1 MDRQKTPIIITTPPV
16 TRKDVA
22 DAAELMGVDLY
33 KELAKD
39 RKMNSK
45 AAKVFRSTDPK
56 SDRVS
61 RGR

>member
-22 DAAELMGVDLY
+22 DAAALMGVDLY
-33 KELAKD
+33 AELAKD
-39 RKMNSK
+39 RKLNTK
-45 AAKVFRSTDPK
+45 ASKVFRGTDPK
-56 SDRVS
+56 SGRVS